1 MRQNNK
7 KMGVRLIVS
16 SPNRRQK
23 VSEELSSYFRYISS
37 VFTIFF
43 AVCEESG
50 AQNQA
55 VTIPDVNLRVV
66 IEDSLD
72 KASGATITRAEMATL
87 TRIDAQDA
95 NISNL
100 AGLQY
105 ATGLTHLYLGGE
117 WGEGGYINS
126 NDISNLSHLSGLTGL
141 IKLKLAGNNISDVS
155 PLSNLTGLT
164 EMDIQSNS
172 ISDVSPLSSLIR
184 LTSLDLEL
192 NSISDASPLSNLTGL
207 TSLDISRNSMSDLSP
222 LSGLSRLKHL
232 SLWGNSILDVS
243 PLSNLTGLTF
253 LELQIN
259 NILDIS
265 QLVVNMGLGSG
276 DEVNLTGNALSYSS
290 LNTHIPTLQG
300 RGVLV
305 RFDSRSPT
313 RLAIVSGQ
321 GQDGTPGAALAAPFI
336 VEVRDQR
343 DEAFAGVPVAF
354 TVTSGGGSLS
364 NTTGTTNANGWAQTT
379 LTLGSST
386 ENTVEVLLKGHA
398 SVPPLTFHTGIMTL
412 SDLEHRVSDARPG
425 DAVTL
430 ADGIYNGDMCE
441 LVAKGSVAH
450 PITIQAKNMGKAVI
464 RGPLSVE
471 GDYIHLVGLRFEREG
486 SIEIRGRGCR
496 ISRCVMTD
504 VQTGTWIRVHPES
517 REIEIDRCRFENKTN
532 NREKTGDC
540 QLMQIFVRN
549 QGERHHVHHN
559 YFVDVPEGKGNGYET
574 LQLITEGNPWDPEP
588 GDCETLIEYN
598 LFERC
603 NGEGEI
609 ISIKS
614 NGNLLRRNTFR
625 DCRGALWLR
634 HGDGNVVSENFFF
647 GEGEPR
653 AGGVLLQGTDQVV
666 VNNSFRSLDEFGVSI
681 VDGTSDDH
689 YVRVERALV
698 AFNTF
703 VGCNPGLKVGL
714 NDPRYPNGTAPKDC
728 VIANNAFVS
737 VQAEGTVRLLQGD
750 EPVDWTWE
758 GNVTDG
764 DLGLHARDG
773 IQIEQIDMDY
783 LPNGVV
789 APAESSI
796 LIGNAKGHYPDITT
810 DILGNSRG
818 EFKTVGCVEY
828 PVREKYGGPL
838 TVADVGVNAVVT
850 EVPVKS
856 PTADFDGDGTVG
868 FSDFSLFAAQFG
880 LIQGD
885 AGYDARYDLDGDG
898 RIGLGDFLI
907 FAGAFGK

>member
-1 MRQNNK
+1 M
-7 KMGVRLIVS
+7 VFS
-16 SPNRRQK
+16 
-23 VSEELSSYFRYISS
+23 RYISS
-37 VFTIFF
+37 VFTILLIFF
-43 AVCEESG
+43 AVCEESS

-55 VTIPDVNLRVV
+55 VTIPDVNLRAV

-105 ATGLTHLYLGGE
+105 ATGLTHLFLGGD

-126 NDISNLSHLSGLTGL
+126 NDISNLSPLSGLTGL
-141 IKLKLAGNNISDVS
+141 IKLKLAGNGISDVS

-164 EMDIQSNS
+164 ELDTQSNS
-172 ISDVSPLSSLIR
+172 ISNVSPLSNLTR
-184 LTSLDLEL
+184 LASLDLEL

-207 TSLDISRNSMSDLSP
+207 TSLDISRNSMSDLLP
-222 LSGLSRLKHL
+222 LSGLIHLKHL
-232 SLWGNSILDVS
+232 SLWGNSISDVS

-265 QLVVNMGLGSG
+265 QLVVNVGLGNG

-290 LNTHIPTLQG
+290 LNTHIPNLQG

-305 RFDSRSPT
+305 RFDSRTPT
-313 RLAIVSGQ
+313 KLAIVSGQ

-343 DEAFAGVPVAF
+343 GEAFAGVPVAF
-354 TVTSGGGSLS
+354 NVISGDGSLS
-364 NTTGTTNANGWAQTT
+364 TTTGTTKANGWAQTT
-379 LTLGSST
+379 LTLGSSM
-386 ENTVEVLLKGHA
+386 ENTVEVFLKRHA

-425 DAVTL
+425 DTVTL
-430 ADGIYNGDMCE
+430 ADGIYSGDMCE
-441 LVAKGSVAH
+441 LVAKGSAAD
-450 PITIQAKNMGKAVI
+450 PITIQAKNIGKAVI
-464 RGPLSVE
+464 QGPLSVE
-471 GDYIHLVGLRFEREG
+471 GDYIHLVGLRFEKKG

-504 VQTGTWIRVHPES
+504 VQTGTWIHVSVES
-517 REIEIDRCRFENKTN
+517 REIEIDRCRFENKSN
-532 NREKTGDC
+532 NREKSGGC
-540 QLMQIFVRN
+540 ELIQIDVRN

-559 YFVDVPEGKGNGYET
+559 YFVDVPEGKESNGYET
-574 LQLITEGNPWDPEP
+574 IQLITEGNPWDPEP
-588 GDCETLIEYN
+588 GDCETVIEYN

-647 GEGEPR
+647 GEGEPL
-653 AGGVLLQGTDQVV
+653 AGGVFLQGTDQVV
-666 VNNSFRSLDEFGVSI
+666 VNNSFRSLGEFGVAI

-714 NDPRYPNGTAPKDC
+714 LDPRYPNGTAPKDC

-758 GNVTDG
+758 GNFTDG
-764 DLGLHARDG
+764 DLGMHAREG
-773 IQIEQIDMDY
+773 IKIEQIDMDY

-828 PVREKYGGPL
+828 PVREKVRGPL
-838 TVADVGVNAVVT
+838 TVDDVGVNAVVT

-868 FSDFSLFAAQFG
+868 LGDFLLFASRFG
-880 LIQGD
+880 LSQDD
-885 AGYDARYDLDGDG
+885 AGYDAGCDLDGDG